1 MKHIFKKIYEILN
14 EEPTY
19 KHPKLKFIP
28 NIVLNSIGYLIYII
42 LLFKLVSLIY
52 TKVV

>member
-1 MKHIFKKIYEILN
+1 MKHIYKKIYELLN

-19 KHPKLKFIP
+19 KHPKIKFIP
-28 NIVLNSIGYLIYII
+28 NVVLNSIGYLIYI
-42 LLFKLVSLIY
+42 LVLFKLVSYIY

>member
-1 MKHIFKKIYEILN
+1 MKHIFKKIYDILN
-14 EEPTY
+14 EEPMY
-19 KHPKLKFIP
+19 KHNKLKFIP